1 MLICTLATSNDEKR
15 KRNSGKQ
22 ENVNSKK
29 SVKQPSLEIL
39 VHIYSSSFCCRFI
52 VETRLSKV

>member
-1 MLICTLATSNDEKR
+1 MLICTLATPNDEKR

-39 VHIYSSSFCCRFI
+39 VHIYSSSFCC
-52 VETRLSKV
+52 